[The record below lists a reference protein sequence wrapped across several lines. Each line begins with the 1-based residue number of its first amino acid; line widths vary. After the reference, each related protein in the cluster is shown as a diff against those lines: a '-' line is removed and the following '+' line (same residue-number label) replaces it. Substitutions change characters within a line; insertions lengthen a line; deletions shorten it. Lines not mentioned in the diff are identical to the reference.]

1 MLFRF
6 FTCVLLWGGT
16 IRSFTQPMYPAATI
30 PAALKEN
37 AHVVVRTYQCTFE
50 VLNQGEARETEH
62 KVFSLLDA
70 SAQKQAEIVF
80 NYDKFTEIEEIEA
93 TVYDGAGNV
102 MRKLKKKD
110 IEDVKPPEYFVND
123 TRYKRLHLSA
133 SAYPYTIE
141 YKVVLHHTGLLF
153 YPIFDPQSDP
163 GAAIEHAVYT
173 VKMPA
178 GLSARF
184 KELNLPDNAKT
195 GENTWELNNL
205 TAIQAAAYAPVS
217 RFSRPMVMSAPTD
230 FTMGGIAGDMRS
242 WESLGA
248 FFYTLN
254 AERNALALET
264 VGKLQ
269 QLVADCPDLA
279 CKVKRVYDYLQAN
292 TRYFYVGMGIGG
304 WQPAA
309 AVTVDQYKYGDC
321 KGLSNYT
328 QAMLQALG
336 IPSYYALIRAGED
349 EQVQFPDFPNPWFN
363 HACLCVPDGK
373 DTLWLECTS
382 QRVSCGFLGDFTDNR
397 PALLITP
404 EGGKMVRTTA
414 YDYTQNT
421 ASRKATLSLLADGSG
436 QWESEETYR
445 GILQETPAYLA
456 TLHDEEKKKNLYNM
470 LNFKDFEIE
479 KIAYKTIRARIPEV
493 KETLSLRLPRIAS
506 ISGKRYFLPA
516 CVPADNLLIPS
527 ENTDIR
533 TQDVQ
538 ADARGYT
545 KESVT
550 EITLPEGYRLESG
563 FEPVH
568 LNTPFGQFD
577 MDITA
582 SLGRLVVTHKLIL
595 NNQIHPKTAYPAL
608 LTFLKAVVKAEKTK
622 LVLVKPD

>member
-1 MLFRF
+1 MRF
-6 FTCVLLWGGT
+6 FICLLPYFYVGSG
-16 IRSFTQPMYPAATI
+16 FAQPMYSAATI

-37 AHVVVRTYQCTFE
+37 AHVVIRAYQSTFE
-50 VLNQGEARETEH
+50 VLNQSEALETAH
-62 KVFSLLDA
+62 KVFTLLDA
-70 SAQKQAEIVF
+70 SAHELAEIAF
-80 NYDKFTEIEEIEA
+80 DYDKLTSIEDIEA
-93 TVYDGAGNV
+93 SVYDAAGNLV
-102 MRKLKKKD
+102 RKLKKKD

-123 TRYKRLHLSA
+123 TRYKRLHLSG

-141 YKVVLHHTGLLF
+141 YQVVKHHKGLLF
-153 YPIFDPQSDP
+153 YPLFDPQSDP
-163 GAAIEHAVYT
+163 GAAIEHALYE
-173 VKMPA
+173 VKMPS

-184 KELNLPDNAKT
+184 KEINLPENAKK
-195 GENTWELNNL
+195 GETRWELSQL
-205 TAIQAAAYAPVS
+205 PALHTEDYAPVS

-230 FTMGGIAGDMRS
+230 FILNGIAGDMRT
-242 WESLGA
+242 WKSLGA

-254 AERNALALET
+254 ADRNTLAPET
-264 VGKLQ
+264 VLKLQ
-269 QLVADCPDLA
+269 QLVADCPDRL
-279 CKVKRVYDYLQAN
+279 CKITRVYDYLQAN
-292 TRYFYVGMGIGG
+292 TRYFYVGLGIGG
-304 WQPAA
+304 WQSAPA
-309 AVTVDQYKYGDC
+309 TLVDQYKYGDC

-328 QAMLQALG
+328 QAMLQALE
-336 IPSYYALIRAGED
+336 IPSFYALIRAGED

-363 HACLCVPDGK
+363 HACLCVPNGK

-404 EGGKMVRTTA
+404 EGGTMVQTTA

-421 ASRKATLSLLADGSG
+421 AIRKAKLSLLADGSA

-445 GILQETPAYLA
+445 GILQETPASLA
-456 TLHDEEKKKNLYNM
+456 VLHEDERKKVLYNV
-470 LNFKDFEIE
+470 LNYKDFEIE
-479 KIAYKTIRARIPEV
+479 KISYETTRARIPQV
-493 KETLSLRLPRIAS
+493 KEALTLRLPRIAS

-527 ENTDIR
+527 LSAETR
-533 TQDVQ
+533 RSEVQ

-545 KESVT
+545 KESNT
-550 EITLPEGYRLESG
+550 EIILPEGYRLESG

-568 LNTPFGQFD
+568 LDTPFGQFD
-577 MDITA
+577 MEITA
-582 SLGRLVVTHKLIL
+582 ITGRLVVTHKLVL

>member
-6 FTCVLLWGGT
+6 FNCVLVWGCTSSG
-16 IRSFTQPMYPAATI
+16 FAQPMYPAATI
-30 PAALKEN
+30 PSELKEN
-37 AHVVVRTYQCTFE
+37 AHVVVRTYQCNFE
-50 VLNQGEARETEH
+50 VLSQGEALETEH
-62 KVFSLLDA
+62 KVFTLLDA
-70 SAQKQAEIVF
+70 SAQEQAEIVF
-80 NYDKFTEIEEIEA
+80 NYDKFTNIEEIEA
-93 TVYDGAGNV
+93 SVYDGAGNL

-110 IEDVKPPEYFVND
+110 IEDVKPPKYFVND
-123 TRYKRLHLSA
+123 TRYKKLHLTGG
-133 SAYPYTIE
+133 AYPYTIE

-173 VKMPA
+173 VKMPS

-184 KELNLPDNAKT
+184 KELNLPENAKK
-195 GENTWELNNL
+195 GETSWELSNL
-205 TAIQAAAYAPVS
+205 PAIQAAAYAPVN

-230 FTMGGIAGDMRS
+230 FTMGGMMGDMRS
-242 WESLGA
+242 WKSLGA
-248 FFYTLN
+248 FFYTLH
-254 AERNALALET
+254 AERNVLAPET

-269 QLVADCPDLA
+269 QLVADCPDQG

-404 EGGKMVRTTA
+404 EGGKMVHTTA

-421 ASRKATLSLLADGSG
+421 ASRKATLNLLADGSG
-436 QWESEETYR
+436 QWESQETYQ

-456 TLHDEEKKKNLYNM
+456 TLHDNEKKKFLYNM

-479 KIAYKTIRARIPEV
+479 SIAYQTIRARIPEV
-493 KETLSLRLPRIAS
+493 KEALTLRLPRIAS

-516 CVPADNLLIPS
+516 CVPPDNLLIPN

-533 TQDVQ
+533 MMEVQ
-538 ADARGYT
+538 ADPRGYT
-545 KESVT
+545 KESET
-550 EITLPEGYRLESG
+550 EIMLPAGYRLESV
-563 FEPVH
+563 FEPI
-568 LNTPFGQFD
+568 LLDTPFGHFEMHIAAAAD
-577 MDITA
+577 RI
-582 SLGRLVVTHKLIL
+582 VVSHKLIL
-595 NNQIHPKTAYPAL
+595 NNSIQPKASYPAL
-608 LTFLKAVVKAEKTK
+608 LAFLKAKVKAEKTK